1 MGNKSSKG
9 YQNNFR
15 KATKLK
21 KQKID
26 KKPKWRGI
34 SLCKNEY
41 LDDGQE
47 AWLMHFKGECID
59 LKETCQWA
67 NQCLYAL
74 KSYEGYPVSHYQ
86 TEISSCSFQI
96 NRGTSIQADGKSK
109 KKKRSYDH
117 LNPQQK
123 YKKLYKKSD
132 LIEEDQNSSFSLTGS
147 LVGGIGPS
155 IGGGNKKSSSINSFS
170 INNNQNKNS
179 FSSINSNP
187 SYVFPQY
194 LIHRNEIQNQN
205 REQIEAL
212 EMYVLKTTMIAKHL
226 QDTNNVLGFLMQIF
240 LETYINSYE
249 GVSKRLHEMR
259 KQKQNTPINEEAQIV
274 DKAIQDIQQFIRV
287 MQETI
292 QLFYNLNREFKRS
305 NTEIKKNPVPNH
317 FNRENMLNFVTSQI
331 FTNQKLYEITFML
344 LQLEDMDQEERL
356 QQSMLT
362 LIDKSPQDFYIQ
374 DRLCLNERTLKHF
387 NKGLVKYI
395 QEETENEFTGT
406 ESLNA
411 VADKDINYEHEI
423 KNYKRKN
430 DKYMVNENLVEEK
443 VEEEN
448 CEEMSLRK
456 SPLKKDK
463 KYEDDDEETKLNDE
477 DCSELACQ
485 IGGIK
490 QFGSSPKRNKKQQ
503 NNHSQDGTKSN
514 LSNHPTN
521 QSSHTPSHMQQ
532 RKSHCK
538 ELEYYYTQS
547 FDNKVDLFQDA
558 NLNNSQPFH
567 HPLSSDQI
575 HNKRQSFASNNEEV
589 TERESEE
596 SQQSSSSSSA
606 LENSKDNQ
614 VNNSKEG
621 LQTATKNF
629 QSDITDDSSQQ
640 KNDELPDKFYFE
652 KLKRES
658 YFKCFKYILK
668 IKKQQSP
675 IGKMKMIVKA
685 SENIL
690 ICINN
695 FYKTYGI
702 QQNNFLDADDVLSI
716 FSYFT
721 CKCFQY
727 EMNTHIKLISKFITS
742 NLLNSISGYYLTTL
756 SASLQNILE
765 FRNGSLLQSA
775 IEQ

>member
-1 MGNKSSKG
+1 MGNKSSQG
-9 YQNNFR
+9 YKNNFR

-26 KKPKWRGI
+26 KKPKWGGI
-34 SLCKNEY
+34 SLCKNVY

-47 AWLMHFKGECID
+47 AWLIHFKQECVD

-86 TEISSCSFQI
+86 TEISSCSFQT
-96 NRGTSIQADGKSK
+96 NKGNSIQGDGKSK
-109 KKKRSYDH
+109 KKKKSYDH

-132 LIEEDQNSSFSLTGS
+132 LIEEDQNNSFSLTGS
-147 LVGGIGPS
+147 LVGGIGS
-155 IGGGNKKSSSINSFS
+155 IIGGNKKSSSINSFS

-179 FSSINSNP
+179 FNSINSNP

-194 LIHRNEIQNQN
+194 LIQRNDIQNQN

-212 EMYVLKTTMIAKHL
+212 ELYVQKTTMIAKHL
-226 QDTNNVLGFLMQIF
+226 QDNNNVLGFLTQVF

-249 GVSKRLHEMR
+249 GMSKRLYEMR
-259 KQKQNTPINEEAQIV
+259 KKQLNTPINQEAQIV
-274 DKAIQDIQQFIRV
+274 DKAVQDIQQFIRV

-317 FNRENMLNFVTSQI
+317 FNRENMINFVTSQV
-331 FTNQKLYEITFML
+331 FANQKLYEITFML

-356 QQSMLT
+356 KQSMLT

-387 NKGLVKYI
+387 NKGLAKYI
-395 QEETENEFTGT
+395 QEEAENEINGT

-411 VADKDINYEHEI
+411 VDEKESNYESEI
-423 KNYKRKN
+423 KNKKRKN

-443 VEEEN
+443 VEEKK

-456 SPLKKDK
+456 SLLKKDK
-463 KYEDDDEETKLNDE
+463 KYEDEETKLNEE
-477 DCSELACQ
+477 DCSELTCQ
-485 IGGIK
+485 IGGNK
-490 QFGSSPKRNKKQQ
+490 QFGSSPKKNTNQQ
-503 NNHSQDGTKSN
+503 NNHYSQDGTKSN
-514 LSNHPTN
+514 LSHHPTN

-532 RKSHCK
+532 TKSHCK

-547 FDNKVDLFQDA
+547 FDNKLDQFQDA
-558 NLNNSQPFH
+558 NLNNSQTFYY
-567 HPLSSDQI
+567 PLSSDQI
-575 HNKRQSFASNNEEV
+575 QNKRESYPNINEEV
-589 TERESEE
+589 TEKQSEE

-606 LENSKDNQ
+606 LENSKENQ
-614 VNNSKEG
+614 TNNSKEG
-621 LQTATKNF
+621 LQAISKNF
-629 QSDITDDSSQQ
+629 QSDINDDRSQQ
-640 KNDELPDKFYFE
+640 RREELLDKFCFE
-652 KLKRES
+652 KLKKES

-668 IKKQQSP
+668 IKKHSSP
-675 IGKMKMIVKA
+675 IGKMKMIIKA

-690 ICINN
+690 ICIND
-695 FYKTYGI
+695 FYKMYGI

-721 CKCFQY
+721 CKSFQY

-756 SASLQNILE
+756 AVSLQNILE

-775 IEQ
+775 IDQ

>member
-1 MGNKSSKG
+1 MGNSSSQG
-9 YQNNFR
+9 YKNNFR

-26 KKPKWRGI
+26 KKSKWRGI

-41 LDDGQE
+41 MDDGQE
-47 AWLMHFKGECID
+47 AWLLHFKGECND

-86 TEISSCSFQI
+86 TEISSCGLSR
-96 NRGTSIQADGKSK
+96 NSIQGDGKSK
-109 KKKRSYDH
+109 KKKKSYEH

-155 IGGGNKKSSSINSFS
+155 IGGNKKSSSINSFS

-179 FSSINSNP
+179 FSSINSSP

-212 EMYVLKTTMIAKHL
+212 ELYVLKTSMIAKHL
-226 QDTNNVLGFLMQIF
+226 QDNNNVLGFLTQIF

-249 GVSKRLHEMR
+249 GISKRLYEMR
-259 KQKQNTPINEEAQIV
+259 KQKLNTPINEEAQIV

-317 FNRENMLNFVTSQI
+317 FNRENMLNFVTSQV
-331 FTNQKLYEITFML
+331 FANQKLYEITFML
-344 LQLEDMDQEERL
+344 LQLEDLDQEARL
-356 QQSMLT
+356 QQSMIT
-362 LIDKSPQDFYIQ
+362 LIDKNPQDFYIQ

-387 NKGLVKYI
+387 NKGSVKYI
-395 QEETENEFTGT
+395 QEEQENEFTGT

-411 VADKDINYEHEI
+411 VTEKDSNYESEI

-430 DKYMVNENLVEEK
+430 DKYLVNENLVEEK

-448 CEEMSLRK
+448 QEDMSIRK
-456 SPLKKDK
+456 SPLKKDT
-463 KYEDDDEETKLNDE
+463 KYEDEEETKFNEE

-490 QFGSSPKRNKKQQ
+490 QFGNSHKKNTKQQ
-503 NNHSQDGTKSN
+503 NNHSQEVTKSN

-547 FDNKVDLFQDA
+547 FDNKIELFKDA
-558 NLNNSQPFH
+558 NLNNSQTFH

-575 HNKRQSFASNNEEV
+575 QNQRESYASNNEEI
-589 TERESEE
+589 TEKESEE
-596 SQQSSSSSSA
+596 GQQSSSSSSA
-606 LENSKDNQ
+606 LENSKENQ
-614 VNNSKEG
+614 VNNSKDG
-621 LQTATKNF
+621 LQAIQKNF
-629 QSDITDDSSQQ
+629 QSDIHDESNQQ

-658 YFKCFKYILK
+658 YYKCFKYILK

-690 ICINN
+690 VCINN
-695 FYKTYGI
+695 FYKMYGI

-721 CKCFQY
+721 CKCFQH

-765 FRNGSLLQSA
+765 FRNGSLLQSV